1 MFDLI
6 LFATESF
13 TCCDE
18 VIGVVSAGVA
28 ALSSTLF
35 STVLFVVLSVDF
47 GEVDESFEFVKAV
60 STAFLMS
67 LLTSSDFDSFSLSTL
82 FGVV

>member
-13 TCCDE
+13 TCCGE

-35 STVLFVVLSVDF
+35 STGLFVVLSVDF

-60 STAFLMS
+60 SAAFLIS
-67 LLTSSDFDSFSLSTL
+67 LLISFGFDSFSLLTL
-82 FGVV
+82 SGIV